1 MASRKGMTEGSAFIR
16 FHTLPCNRLELL
28 VAKCQRHG
36 ASRMSISTSAPAR
49 RYITKRSVATR
60 YNVTPRTVDR
70 WKKAKI
76 LPPADRTVNGRE
88 YWNEGGLD
96 EHDRQLVAELAATA
110 K

>member
-1 MASRKGMTEGSAFIR
+1 
-16 FHTLPCNRLELL
+16 
-28 VAKCQRHG
+28 
-36 ASRMSISTSAPAR
+36 MSIPTSAPTR
-49 RYITKRSVATR
+49 RYITKRGVATR

-76 LPPADRTVNGRE
+76 LPPADRTVNGRQ

-110 K
+110 NETGRKLRGKQPGREIMRQSNAA

>member
-1 MASRKGMTEGSAFIR
+1 
-16 FHTLPCNRLELL
+16 
-28 VAKCQRHG
+28 
-36 ASRMSISTSAPAR
+36 MSFPTSAPAR
-49 RYITKRSVATR
+49 KYIAKRSVALR
-60 YNVTPRTVDR
+60 YGVTSRTVDR

-88 YWNEGGLD
+88 YWNEVGLD